1 MSTPGEVLRALA
13 AHPERLPTDL
23 RDLLDLA
30 HWPVPTLVQAAADME
45 ALVEWMRPWAAH
57 YGVPPWCWAPR
68 VGARQDLMA
77 TVWSAPRDATG
88 QLITLEVGEAMEH
101 LNLRCG
107 GFYTVKRT
115 ERLEGGEHAALTT
128 TREGF
133 AEPLVRLRAAGF
145 DVALYRLGGA
155 WELGYARGGPDCPSL
170 RFG

>member
-1 MSTPGEVLRALA
+1 MNTPGEVLRAIS
-13 AHPERLPTDL
+13 RYSGQLPTDL
-23 RDLLDLA
+23 RDILDLA
-30 HWPVPTLVQAAADME
+30 RWPIPTLVQAAADME
-45 ALVEWMRPWAAH
+45 ALVEWMRPWAAL

-68 VGARQDLMA
+68 VGARQGLMA

-88 QLITLEVGEAMEH
+88 QLITLEVGEVQEY

-115 ERLEGGEHAALTT
+115 ERTSWDGVTEA

-133 AEPLVRLRAAGF
+133 ADPLVRLRAAGF